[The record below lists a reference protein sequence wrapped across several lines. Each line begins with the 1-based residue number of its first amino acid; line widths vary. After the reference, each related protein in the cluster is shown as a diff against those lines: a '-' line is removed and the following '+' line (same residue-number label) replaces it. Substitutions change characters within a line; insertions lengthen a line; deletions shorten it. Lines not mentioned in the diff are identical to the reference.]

1 MDQRSTQT
9 PGTRAALCADGAIE
23 IAPVDWLDDDGC
35 DAPAEVGLRDAPA
48 LAFCK
53 SLNLRKKPLC
63 LIARPGL
70 PTNDGITG
78 SRFIE
83 VWVANGAVVS
93 TFVERLG

>member
-1 MDQRSTQT
+1 MDQRSTPT
-9 PGTRAALCADGAIE
+9 PGERAALCADGAN
-23 IAPVDWLDDDGC
+23 DWLDDDGC

-53 SLNLRKKPLC
+53 SLNLMKKPLC